1 MRWWGPVGGVA
12 CQGPAACDRPQPNLA
27 AKVSQAADTA
37 STATPLRRT
46 ATATS
51 GAPWLLAHRPR
62 VLAARAAAWSV
73 PALVVLAAL
82 AGCSPIIRDAT
93 FRGAKDRVAE
103 ASLLGPFDGQVVD
116 VSTSEPVQGAT
127 VVGIWS
133 YDQGDGLIGPHG
145 SETAEVKTDRAG
157 RYRIPDA
164 PLSVRGRYVRLV
176 SFVLVVYKR
185 GFVGYRSDLELD
197 GRPRTDF
204 SLRHNRVELRKWRD
218 TDSHADHLLFL
229 SPPPAVQK
237 LAGWE
242 RDAANLDLYRRLG
255 GELAAPVEPETPEAP
270 ALQLLD
276 ASELLRPEE
285 VRRRTGF
292 TGPFDV
298 GELGDLARTH
308 FYHGVH
314 LQAID
319 REEEWDVAYRVWKD
333 PPGGLDPVIETFE
346 ATLPGVKPSGE
357 VTDETWIYD
366 AEGVRAVAF
375 LDREANVGVLL
386 TCGAKQCVDIDA
398 AIILASYIH
407 DRLESIRLVDAP
419 SVPATPAG
427 PRGPLVPGKEAPP
440 GGTPQPKPEDDAT
453 PPAEPPPAEP
463 PPAEP
468 EAEAEPTAPPR
479 GGGAR

>member
-1 MRWWGPVGGVA
+1 MVPISVA
-12 CQGPAACDRPQPNLA
+12 VA
-27 AKVSQAADTA
+27 
-37 STATPLRRT
+37 
-46 ATATS
+46 
-51 GAPWLLAHRPR
+51 
-62 VLAARAAAWSV
+62 
-73 PALVVLAAL
+73 ALV
-82 AGCSPIIRDAT
+82 GCSPIVRDAS
-93 FRGAKDRVAE
+93 FRGARDRVAE

-116 VSTSEPVQGAT
+116 GATSEPVSGAT

-145 SETAEVKTDRAG
+145 SETAEAKTDRAG
-157 RYRIPDA
+157 RYRIPEA

-185 GFVGYRSDLELD
+185 GFVGYRSDLQLD

-218 TDSHADHLLFL
+218 TDSHAEHLLFL
-229 SPPPAVQK
+229 SPPPSVQK

-242 RDAANLDLYRRLG
+242 RDEANLDLYRRLG
-255 GELAAPVEPETPEAP
+255 GALAAPAQPETPEPA
-270 ALQLLD
+270 ALQLLEAAD
-276 ASELLRPEE
+276 LLRPEE

-346 ATLPGVKPSGE
+346 ATLPGVQPSGE
-357 VTDETWIYD
+357 ITDETWIYD

-375 LDREANVGVLL
+375 LDRERNVGVLL

-407 DRLESIRLVDAP
+407 DRLEELRLVDAP
-419 SVPATPAG
+419 TA
-427 PRGPLVPGKEAPP
+427 PGEPGEPSPPTAP
-440 GGTPQPKPEDDAT
+440 TE
-453 PPAEPPPAEP
+453 PAEPAEP
-463 PPAEP
+463 SPPT
-468 EAEAEPTAPPR
+468 EA
-479 GGGAR
+479 GGGE